1 MSYYAIPFLA
11 EQPGGRKFPRVDEE
25 ESVRQHIQLLLAT
38 MPGSFR
44 FSPLYGSW
52 LNKHHYRLPDKR
64 RGERR
69 LEEELKDRLQR
80 NLRLLLP
87 KYEPRFALHDMEVT
101 VKLPKAGEIQLL
113 EKGGRVTF
121 EINLIG
127 SINGNEPV
135 QFSEE
140 IFLK

>member
-1 MSYYAIPFLA
+1 MPYYAIPFSP
-11 EQPGGRKFPRVDEE
+11 EQAGGKKFRKVDEE
-25 ESVRQHIQLLLAT
+25 ESVRQHIQLLLST

-69 LEEELKDRLQR
+69 LEEELKEKLQR

-101 VKLPKAGEIQLL
+101 VKFPKAGEFQPY
-113 EKGGRVTF
+113 EKGGRVIF

-127 SINGNEPV
+127 SINGKEAI
-135 QFSEE
+135 QFSEA
-140 IFLK
+140 IYLK

>member
-1 MSYYAIPFLA
+1 MTYFSLPFSPL
-11 EQPGGRKFPRVDEE
+11 QGPGKKFGKVDEE

-38 MPGSFR
+38 MPGSYR

-69 LEEELKDRLQR
+69 LEEELREKLQR

-87 KYEPRFALHDMEVT
+87 KYEPRFALHDMEVN
-101 VKLPKAGEIQLL
+101 VRFPKAGEILPF
-113 EKGGRVTF
+113 EKGGRITF

-127 SINGNEPV
+127 SINGKEAV